1 LEVWLVGAFIL
12 RRLLI
17 SIPVLIGITI
27 IGFVAL
33 RAAPGDPLLV
43 SANPEVLARLQ
54 ANPQI
59 LEAERKRLGYDQPIF
74 PNQYLRWMGDIL
86 HGDLGNSVTSKRPV
100 AYEIGTRIP
109 QTLFLMM
116 ASLSLA
122 ILIGIPIG
130 VVSAVKQY
138 SLADYGLNA
147 LAIFLASTPVFVL
160 GLLFIYIFAVNL
172 HLLPTSAL
180 HASGRTDLGDALY
193 HLILP
198 ASVLAIVNA
207 APLVRYTRASMLDVL
222 NSEYVTTAH
231 SKGIGYK
238 TVVMRHALRNGLI
251 PIITL
256 IALLIPEAVAGAV
269 ITEQIFAWNGMGQLA
284 VNAANDRDPAV
295 MMAIILIVGTAV
307 LLANLIADIGYAIAD
322 PRVRLDRAR

>member
-1 LEVWLVGAFIL
+1 MGAYIV
-12 RRLLI
+12 RRILI

-33 RAAPGDPLLV
+33 RAAPGDPLMV
-43 SANPEVLARLQ
+43 TANPEVLARLL

-59 LEAERKRLGYDQPIF
+59 LEAERHRLGFDQPIF
-74 PNQYLRWMGDIL
+74 PNQYLRWVGDL
-86 HGDLGNSVTSKRPV
+86 LQGNLGNSITSKRTV
-100 AYEIGTRIP
+100 AYEIGSRIP
-109 QTLFLMM
+109 QTLLLMST
-116 ASLSLA
+116 SLSLA
-122 ILIGIPIG
+122 VLLGIPIG
-130 VVSAVKQY
+130 VITAVKQY
-138 SLADYGLNA
+138 SKVDYGLNA

-160 GLLFIYIFAVNL
+160 GLIFIYIFAVNL
-172 HLLPTSAL
+172 HLVPTSGL
-180 HASGRTDLGDALY
+180 HTSGKNDIPDALL

-222 NSEYVTTAH
+222 SSEYVTTAY
-231 SKGIGYK
+231 SKGLRAN
-238 TVVMRHALRNGLI
+238 VVIMRHTLRNALI

-256 IALLIPEAVAGAV
+256 VALLIPEAVAGAV

-284 VNAANDRDPAV
+284 VNAASDRDPAV

-307 LLANLIADIGYAIAD
+307 LIANILADIGYAVTD
-322 PRVRLDRAR
+322 PRVRYDSSR